1 MLTLSEHIIF
11 VVRKVN
17 VQKRVGDHQTVEIRN
32 FKHFNPSRFQED
44 LLSQPWDLLDS
55 EDDVDSK
62 WCLWKTLFLA
72 VLDVHAPL
80 RMKRVRTR
88 RNIPWLNKNSKKLMF
103 ERDKLKLK
111 AIKSNS
117 TLDWNA
123 YKMARNA
130 VSCNLQK
137 DKQLYYSNLLY
148 KYKHNPK
155 ESWQTIN
162 GILGPGHNKSSIS
175 SIRQNDNIISGSNE
189 IAKTFNEYFST
200 IGDKIANSV
209 DSGNTH
215 FSSYISKSSTT
226 FEFDTVSVDKVLH
239 SFHALSSS
247 KEIGVDKIPIKVLK
261 LSIAIIAP
269 SMTKLFNYTIQNGV
283 FPRDWKVAKVI
294 PLHKKGPKN
303 LWDNYIAQSLSY
315 PSSYQQGL

>member
-1 MLTLSEHIIF
+1 M
-11 VVRKVN
+11 
-17 VQKRVGDHQTVEIRN
+17 QKRVGAHQTVEIRN
-32 FKHFNPSRFQED
+32 FKHVNPSRFQED

-55 EDDVDSK
+55 KDDIDSK

-123 YKMARNA
+123 YKTARNA
-130 VSCNLQK
+130 VSCTLQK

-155 ESWQTIN
+155 ESWRTIN
-162 GILGPGHNKSSIS
+162 RILGRGHNKSSIS

-189 IAKTFNEYFST
+189 IAETFNEYFST

-247 KEIGVDKIPIKVLK
+247 KAIGVDKIPIKVLK

-269 SMTKLFNYTIQNGV
+269 SMTKLFNYAIQNGV

-303 LWDNYIAQSLSY
+303 LLDNYRPISILPAISKVFESIQICLN
-315 PSSYQQGL
+315 